1 MLQNTLYLI
10 KSIQKLENN
19 DLFST
24 ISINKDD
31 RIFEGHF
38 PGQPVLPGV
47 CLINMITDVVSN
59 SKKKTYYLK
68 SADTI
73 KFLHL
78 VEPSLFPTLII
89 QLRLISEISG
99 IIKAEATISSESL
112 VFLKF
117 KGNFEKLQT

>member
-1 MLQNTLYLI
+1 MLQNTLYII
-10 KSIQKLENN
+10 KSIQKSENK

-47 CLINMITDVVSN
+47 CLTNMITDVVSN
-59 SKKKTYYLK
+59 SKKETYYLK

-78 VEPSLFPTLII
+78 VEPSLFPTLTVH
-89 QLRLISEISG
+89 LHLIAETSNT
-99 IIKAEATISSESL
+99 IKAEATISSESL

-117 KGNFEKLQT
+117 KGSFEKL